1 MNMIILLTSFS
12 ILLVLSMSTTFIFD
26 TDAYAQINQGHGH
39 FHSLKEVLDN
49 MDAGEPLSCPNP
61 EHILV
66 LRPNTNWACVYFET
80 AKHLDWDMVLYS
92 EPNAP
97 QITTSIFYGDEYHN
111 ITYQTNEG
119 VVDSVERYS
128 DAGYD
133 NEDDGYILEI
143 SITPTQE
150 GDLTVIVPSI
160 ESTMFKNYCTE
171 FNGIPDSHYFMYL
184 IDGVEVASEETDTN
198 SESMKV
204 KLHYGVNSKMVEIA
218 LACLI

>member
-49 MDAGEPLSCPNP
+49 RDAGEPLSCPNP

-80 AKHLDWDMVLYS
+80 AKHLNWDTVLYS

-97 QITTSIFYGDEYHN
+97 QVSTSVFYGDKEHY
-111 ITYQTNEG
+111 ITYKTNEG
-119 VVDSVERYS
+119 VVNSVELYS
-128 DAGYD
+128 NTENNIKLYD
-133 NEDDGYILEI
+133 LKI
-143 SITPTQE
+143 SITPIQK
-150 GDLTVIVPSI
+150 GDLTVTFPSI
-160 ESTMFKNYCTE
+160 ESKMFENYCIE
-171 FNGIPDSHYFMYL
+171 FNGIPDSHYFLYL
-184 IDGVEVASEETDTN
+184 IDEREIDFEEINVNDVTTTKFPYESDSKIVEVA
-198 SESMKV
+198 
-204 KLHYGVNSKMVEIA
+204 
-218 LACLI
+218 LACHI